1 MSAAPE
7 VSGQVTVVT
16 AAVHFDTQGNAD
28 MVNLTEDVRRLGMC
42 RSEGLAIPGWS
53 GIAMPIEG
61 IEGRMF
67 AISLGLRTELLDSEL
82 KIQQAGLSLAAT
94 ASRVATSFKS
104 AQRATPHAPAKP
116 GPTELRRPSGP

>member
-1 MSAAPE
+1 VLNQLCLISPLRAQELRDAAHE
-7 VSGQVTVVT
+7 AIEG
-16 AAVHFDTQGNAD
+16 
-28 MVNLTEDVRRLGMC
+28 VRRLGMC

-61 IEGRMF
+61 LESRMF

-94 ASRVATSFKS
+94 ASRIVTSFKS
-104 AQRATPHAPAKP
+104 AQRAAPHAPAKP